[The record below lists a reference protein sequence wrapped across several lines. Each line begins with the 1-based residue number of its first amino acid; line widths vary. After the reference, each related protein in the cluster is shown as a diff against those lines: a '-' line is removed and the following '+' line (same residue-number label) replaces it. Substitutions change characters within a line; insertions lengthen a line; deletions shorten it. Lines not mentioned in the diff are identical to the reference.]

1 MKIYVTHL
9 AHSKFTIK
17 LAEFAFVQE
26 VGMKGV
32 GISLVGVE
40 ATGLEERV
48 PEREVWRQTSLGSHS
63 SMKGSAPE

>member
-9 AHSKFTIK
+9 AHSKCTIK
-17 LAEFAFVQE
+17 LAEIAFVQE

-40 ATGLEERV
+40 ATGVEERV
-48 PEREVWRQTSLGSHS
+48 LEKEVWRQTSL
-63 SMKGSAPE
+63 